1 MMRSWVLAT
10 KHMPETHTG
19 LHIAQRI
26 DEIRNDFGIAKENV
40 TGIIWM

>member
-1 MMRSWVLAT
+1 MMRSGVLAT

-26 DEIRNDFGIAKENV
+26 DEIIINNV
-40 TGIIWM
+40 CQLVD